1 MGAPEEA
8 IRRILPGLGRAD
20 QPADLWVGRL
30 LKYSHRWFAILGSLG
45 ICARGQANRFYSAG
59 LCADLYRAVTGL
71 ATDLEGLRQGAD
83 RVWTLLRLANLRE
96 GFSRKEDGFPEQW
109 FGAEGFRDYL
119 TDDPVNREALEQMVG
134 DYYDEQGWDPET
146 GVPTRRRLEELG
158 L

>member
-1 MGAPEEA
+1 M
-8 IRRILPGLGRAD
+8 
-20 QPADLWVGRL
+20 
-30 LKYSHRWFAILGSLG
+30 
-45 ICARGQANRFYSAG
+45 
-59 LCADLYRAVTGL
+59 TGL

-109 FGAEGFRDYL
+109 FGADGFRDYV
-119 TDDPVNREALEQMVG
+119 TDAPVTREALERMVE

-146 GVPTRRRLEELG
+146 GIPTQKRLEELG